1 MAISKKIEKFITASS
16 WIRRM
21 FEEGTKLRA
30 EHGAENVFDFSL
42 GNPTLEPPPEF
53 QAALKRAVDAAPAGS
68 HRYMP
73 NPGYPDVRKRI
84 AGYLSTVHGREF
96 TANHV
101 LMSTGAAGA
110 VNCSLKAILDPG
122 DEVMALAPF
131 FPEYTFYADNHG
143 GKLVTVE
150 TTEDFDI
157 DIEAVEEALTE
168 RTRALIVNSP
178 NNPTGRIY
186 SSERYA
192 ELAPVLRA
200 AEKRYGRTIFL
211 IGDEPYRKITYGT
224 EVPSLHA
231 AHPNSIV
238 CTSHSKDL
246 GLPGERIG
254 YASINPECEDAAAL
268 FGAMAF
274 TNRILGFVNAP
285 ALMQRVVSEI
295 QEASIDNG
303 IYRRKRDLFVA
314 GLRDAGYELV
324 EPEGAFYLYPKSP
337 IADDVAFVRML
348 AKHLVLAVP
357 GVGFARA
364 GHFRLAYCVEDETIE
379 RAIPRF
385 RQALLEARE

>member
-1 MAISKKIEKFITASS
+1 MAISKKIEKFISAAS

-21 FEEGTKLRA
+21 FEEGTRLRA

-42 GNPTLEPPPEF
+42 GNPTLEPPAAF
-53 QAALKRAVDAAPAGS
+53 QAALRRAVDHAPAGS

-73 NPGYPDVRKRI
+73 NPGYPDVRERI
-84 AGYLSTVHGREF
+84 AAYLTTVHAREF
-96 TANHV
+96 TAKHV
-101 LMSTGAAGA
+101 LMTTGAAGA

-122 DEVMALAPF
+122 DEVLVLAPF

-143 GKLVTVE
+143 GKLVIVE
-150 TTEDFDI
+150 TTTDFDM
-157 DIEAVEEALTE
+157 DVEAIERALTE
-168 RTRALIVNSP
+168 HTRAIIVNSP

-186 SSERYA
+186 SSERLA

-200 AEKRYGRTIFL
+200 AEERHGRTIFL

-224 EVPSLHA
+224 EVPSLFT

-254 YASINPECEDAAAL
+254 YASINPECADAAAL

-285 ALMQRVVSEI
+285 ALMQR
-295 QEASIDNG
+295 
-303 IYRRKRDLFVA
+303 
-314 GLRDAGYELV
+314 
-324 EPEGAFYLYPKSP
+324 
-337 IADDVAFVRML
+337 
-348 AKHLVLAVP
+348 
-357 GVGFARA
+357 
-364 GHFRLAYCVEDETIE
+364 
-379 RAIPRF
+379 
-385 RQALLEARE
+385 